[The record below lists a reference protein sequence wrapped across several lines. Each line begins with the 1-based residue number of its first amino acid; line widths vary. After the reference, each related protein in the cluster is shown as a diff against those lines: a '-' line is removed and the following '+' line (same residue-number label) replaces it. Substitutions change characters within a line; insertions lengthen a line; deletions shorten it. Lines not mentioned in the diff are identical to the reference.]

1 MKKGNKAL
9 IIIGALIGVA
19 GLGYLG
25 YWLYNQSRLKSGN
38 PDKDNRNILIKR
50 IED

>member
-9 IIIGALIGVA
+9 IIFATLIGVA

-50 IED
+50 ID

>member
-1 MKKGNKAL
+1 MKNGNKAL
-9 IIIGALIGVA
+9 IIIGTLIGVA
-19 GLGYLG
+19 GLVYFG

-50 IED
+50 ID

>member
-19 GLGYLG
+19 GLSYLG

-38 PDKDNRNILIKR
+38 PDKDDRKISIYRTN
-50 IED
+50 